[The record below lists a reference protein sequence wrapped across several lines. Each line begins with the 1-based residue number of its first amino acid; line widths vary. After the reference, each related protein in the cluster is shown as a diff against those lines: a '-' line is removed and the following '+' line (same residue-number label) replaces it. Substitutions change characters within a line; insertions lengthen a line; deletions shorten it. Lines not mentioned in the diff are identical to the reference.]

1 LVADGYSYAS
11 VEPDILPVAYGT
23 ADLLLKV
30 ESGPVRNIGQ
40 VRFTGTLGLEE
51 KQLRKA
57 LREVRVKIIVPLL
70 WKHRPGFSDKAL
82 DADMARLRTLY
93 LTHGYF
99 DAEIGPAEVSH
110 EDGRSIVTIPID
122 SGERHDLEIT
132 LEGIETDRVP
142 NTMKDLCN
150 CLLAERREAEREG
163 RIDFDV
169 QISLRERANPE
180 PTVVAASVEVGE
192 PFRLGRLD
200 FRGHHSVGD
209 STLRRTMKIDEGDL
223 FNPRKL
229 EKSIERIGRL
239 GVFEPLSNENIAVVR
254 NSAANTADVTIT
266 VKERPRGR
274 WALSGP
280 AAPLKLAGPFQ
291 AAISSRLPGWGSG
304 ILEASTYYATL
315 SLTGITGPF
324 ARVLGLTGS
333 KVWMPFVSV
342 HRPVMPGQEWFSGFS
357 LSPQLGWKYSL
368 ASYGV
373 GQIQSRIPV
382 PGAPPAALVVP
393 VERDSQFGF
402 LMCEK
407 RQSPW
412 LKAARY
418 PPTLLDWLLAV
429 R

>member
-1 LVADGYSYAS
+1 MSSSRSFPFLALSFLYAICLNAAAMIIESVEIEGTRRPLELQTRRNAPLDLATVNADVRRLYGTGWFDDIRVEQPSPGRLVFHVVEQPRLALREVRFEPAEQKRKVKIGPGTPIDELLAQRMASNLRRELVADGYSYAS

-82 DADMARLRTLY
+82 DADMARLRSLY

-229 EKSIERIGRL
+229 EKSIARIDRL
-239 GVFEPLSNENIAVVR
+239 GVFEGLGDENIAVVR
-254 NSAANTADVTIT
+254 NSA
-266 VKERPRGR
+266 RGLPR
-274 WALSGP
+274 
-280 AAPLKLAGPFQ
+280 Q
-291 AAISSRLPGWGSG
+291 A
-304 ILEASTYYATL
+304 
-315 SLTGITGPF
+315 
-324 ARVLGLTGS
+324 
-333 KVWMPFVSV
+333 
-342 HRPVMPGQEWFSGFS
+342 
-357 LSPQLGWKYSL
+357 
-368 ASYGV
+368 
-373 GQIQSRIPV
+373 
-382 PGAPPAALVVP
+382 
-393 VERDSQFGF
+393 
-402 LMCEK
+402 
-407 RQSPW
+407 
-412 LKAARY
+412 
-418 PPTLLDWLLAV
+418 
-429 R
+429 